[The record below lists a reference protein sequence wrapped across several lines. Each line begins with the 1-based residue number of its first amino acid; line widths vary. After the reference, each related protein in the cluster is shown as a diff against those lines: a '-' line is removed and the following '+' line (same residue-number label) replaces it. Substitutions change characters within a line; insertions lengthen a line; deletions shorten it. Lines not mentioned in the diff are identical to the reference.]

1 MAKLIRLKPL
11 DKKRG
16 HVIHRY
22 TAFQTTFEESKGW
35 YRVPD
40 HVAAYLATVHQ
51 LANDEDS
58 PLAFDVCTQQ
68 EAERI
73 DTAEKKRAEERA
85 LAAEPNVAM
94 ARNVAGLGED
104 LTTAELRDPGRRSR
118 STGAA
123 GRRA

>member
-22 TAFQTTFEESKGW
+22 TAFQTTFEEAKGW

-58 PLAFDVCTQQ
+58 PLAFDVCTRD
-68 EAERI
+68 EAEQI
-73 DTAEKKRAEERA
+73 DAAEKKKAEERA
-85 LAAEPNVAM
+85 RAAEPNVAM
-94 ARNVAGLGED
+94 ARDVTGLGED
-104 LTTAELRDPGRRSR
+104 LATAHMREPGRRSR
-118 STGAA
+118 SAAAA
-123 GRRA
+123 GRRT

>member
-1 MAKLIRLKPL
+1 MAKLVRLKPL
-11 DKKRG
+11 DRKKG

-22 TAFQTTFEESKGW
+22 TTFQTTFEESKGW

-51 LANDEDS
+51 LADDEDS
-58 PLAFDVCTQQ
+58 PLAFDVCTRE
-68 EAERI
+68 EAQRI
-73 DTAEKKRAEERA
+73 DAAEKKKAEERA

-94 ARNVAGLGED
+94 ARDVAGLGAD
-104 LTTAELRDPGRRSR
+104 LTTADLRDPNRRSR
-118 STGAA
+118 STAAA

>member
-1 MAKLIRLKPL
+1 MAKLVRLKPL
-11 DKKRG
+11 DKKKG

-40 HVAAYLATVHQ
+40 HVAEYLATVHQ
-51 LANDEDS
+51 LADDEDS
-58 PLAFDVCTQQ
+58 PLAFDVCTRE
-68 EAERI
+68 EAQRI
-73 DTAEKKRAEERA
+73 DAAEKKKAEERA

-94 ARNVAGLGED
+94 ARDVAGLGED
-104 LTTAELRDPGRRSR
+104 LTTADLRDPGRRSR
-118 STGAA
+118 STAAA